1 MPKNSFSDIQKSSDC
16 LGEACPRTPYFMYYM
31 YSHTKVL
38 HFFIAVSSI
47 LIPRV
52 HALECRT
59 MVEM

>member
-1 MPKNSFSDIQKSSDC
+1 MPKTSVSDIQKSSDC
-16 LGEACPRTPYFMYYM
+16 PGEACPRTPYFMYM
-31 YSHTKVL
+31 YSPTKVL
-38 HFFIAVSSI
+38 HFYIAVSSI

>member
-1 MPKNSFSDIQKSSDC
+1 MGENPGNEVDGKIGDVYVFSYQSPS
-16 LGEACPRTPYFMYYM
+16 
-31 YSHTKVL
+31 
-38 HFFIAVSSI
+38 FFIAVSSI